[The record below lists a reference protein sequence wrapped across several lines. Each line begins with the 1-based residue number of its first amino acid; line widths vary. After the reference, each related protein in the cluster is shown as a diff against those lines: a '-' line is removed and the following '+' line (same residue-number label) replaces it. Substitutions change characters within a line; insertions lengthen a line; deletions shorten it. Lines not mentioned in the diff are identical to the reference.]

1 MMHIESGNVAAENVA
16 VHSLGGMDR
25 QSTLLHNI
33 RMLSSLME
41 TIENAGYEEFAR
53 ELAGLRSDL
62 LMVAGMSTNY
72 DSRDPDAVRR
82 DLFENGEKR
91 IRDLI
96 EMAGSIA

>member
-1 MMHIESGNVAAENVA
+1 
-16 VHSLGGMDR
+16 
-25 QSTLLHNI
+25 
-33 RMLSSLME
+33 
-41 TIENAGYEEFAR
+41 
-53 ELAGLRSDL
+53 
-62 LMVAGMSTNY
+62 MVAGMSTNY